1 MLTDRSLPD
10 SKCIRIQRTLYHRAT
25 RSELQSE
32 LTGSCVDGRG
42 SMRVDSE
49 SEFHLQPLGQ
59 SVLDK
64 YLRSECTYVHAGGDF
79 RIQLPTELLTSLVPM
94 ELT

>member
-10 SKCIRIQRTLYHRAT
+10 SKCIRIQRTLYHRAK